1 MCNLKGIFSRD
12 FKPKKSSIIY
22 TVERKKIQVFFYI
35 IIKQSFNTN
44 FVEKAEKTQKLFS
57 IIDLLH
63 K

>member
-35 IIKQSFNTN
+35 IIKQSFNTK

>member
-35 IIKQSFNTN
+35 IIKQSFNTK

-57 IIDLLH
+57 IIDLFH